1 MRFVA
6 KRILDLLN
14 KMIEHG
20 ALNKLM
26 IEAIKMS
33 SVVIQADLES
43 LRHILSGLNK
53 VVFIIGLAM
62 LKELVE

>member
-6 KRILDLLN
+6 KCILNLLN
-14 KMIEHG
+14 KMIKHG
-20 ALNKLM
+20 TLNKL
-26 IEAIKMS
+26 IVEAIKMA
-33 SVVIQADLES
+33 SVVIQTDLES
-43 LRHILSGLNK
+43 LRHILSRLNK